1 MPATLHSIISVPEHI
16 LYRGDLD
23 GEAVLLNLSTGVY
36 YGLDQ
41 VGASMWEQ
49 VTHHGRLAP
58 AVDDLLA
65 TYEVTREQLEADLLK
80 LIDELAKQGLI
91 EIADGPPG
99 QEDQDCN

>member
-1 MPATLHSIISVPEHI
+1 MPATLNSAILVPEHI

-41 VGASMWEQ
+41 VGASMWER
-49 VTHHGRLAP
+49 VTHHGRVGP
-58 AVDDLLA
+58 AIDELLA

-80 LIDELAKQGLI
+80 LIDELTDQGLL
-91 EIADGPPG
+91 EIADEPPG
-99 QEDQDCN
+99 EKD